1 MTPPEEPV
9 WVTEYLATL
18 RRVIP
23 GTYDEQLDTVWSN
36 NTFHPVKGTIW
47 VNSQIAA
54 NAIRRKTAGIH
65 HGNGYRI
72 KLEDTERLG
81 VTLPDIPAVV
91 AATAKAIHQSEI
103 NPRNALEAAQHWAYI
118 GVPVFPV
125 RKDKTPLTPHG
136 YKDASAD
143 PVTIEKWFKNK
154 YNVQVGI
161 PTTSTIVVIDLDGT
175 SAEQEWLDR
184 NHGDYGTQFILK
196 TPHGKH
202 LYFSDTGLRR
212 SIRVLTTGESE
223 GIDVLAEGGYTIVYG
238 PRRGWTDIPNAIDQL
253 PAVPSWI
260 KELTIARERPYTP
273 LPANYARPALASHAM
288 SRWGEAVERNAL
300 ERITNAPAGARHDV
314 LLRSAVVL
322 GGAMASGH
330 ITLTH
335 EDVIAHLAHAS
346 IASGHD
352 SSDAWR
358 TARDGIERGLARPL
372 TPSEQE
378 KKQETSSYK
387 ETMNMRTPGK
397 WTRDRA
403 WSKQILSD
411 LAEDGEE
418 KKAPPPEV
426 ATNNNPP
433 IRWRKLD
440 NGWAVEAPAGVLH
453 AGETVTVPRQDG
465 REEEVTI
472 HAVSTTWT
480 DKKTGE
486 HRQFGY
492 PTKTSSESAANLKE
506 KLLDK
511 AEAKGMD
518 RDHLDSHVQIV
529 TVGSSEPAVKKSP
542 PESVATDV
550 PRPNPSRDPN
560 VPHWVRAK
568 AGYFAIE
575 GPAADLQVGKD
586 IMVNRRGAP
595 ETISIGSIGTPWIDP
610 ETGVEMVRARPAA
623 NRRERPDHQNTIHH
637 ARNTTSRE
645 R

>member
-23 GTYDEQLDTVWSN
+23 GTYDQQLDTVWSN

-91 AATAKAIHQSEI
+91 AATTRAIHQSEI
-103 NPRNALEAAQHWAYI
+103 NPRNALEAAQHWASI

-136 YKDASAD
+136 YKDASDD

-260 KELTIARERPYTP
+260 KELTIARERQYTP
-273 LPANYARPALASHAM
+273 LPVDYERPNIDLNTATPSGRSLMRSVQRA
-288 SRWGEAVERNAL
+288 
-300 ERITNAPAGARHDV
+300 ITNAPAGNRHNI
-314 LLRSAVVL
+314 LLRGAMAI

-330 ITLTH
+330 ITISQENITT
-335 EDVIAHLAHAS
+335 HLAEAS

-352 SSDAWR
+352 SYDAWR
-358 TARDGIERGLARPL
+358 TARDGIEIGLTRPL
-372 TPSEQE
+372 IPNGQKEN
-378 KKQETSSYK
+378 KKISDK
-387 ETMNMRTPGK
+387 ENNMRIRK
-397 WTRDRA
+397 
-403 WSKQILSD
+403 
-411 LAEDGEE
+411 EE
-418 KKAPPPEV
+418 KEPTPARSTEDH
-426 ATNNNPP
+426 P

-486 HRQFGY
+486 RRQFGY
-492 PTKTSSESAANLKE
+492 PTKTSSVPAANLKE

-560 VPHWVRAK
+560 VPHWVRTK

>member
-9 WVTEYLATL
+9 WLTEYLATL

-47 VNSQIAA
+47 VNSQVAA

-103 NPRNALEAAQHWAYI
+103 NPRNALEAAQHWASI

-253 PAVPSWI
+253 PAIPSWI
-260 KELTIARERPYTP
+260 KELTIARERQYTP
-273 LPANYARPALASHAM
+273 LPIDYERPNIDPNTATPSGRSLMRSVQ
-288 SRWGEAVERNAL
+288 RV
-300 ERITNAPAGARHDV
+300 ITNAPAGNRHNI
-314 LLRSAVVL
+314 LLRSAMAI

-330 ITLTH
+330 ITISQENITT
-335 EDVIAHLAHAS
+335 HLAEAS

-352 SSDAWR
+352 SYDAWR
-358 TARDGIERGLARPL
+358 TARDGIEIGLTRPL
-372 TPSEQE
+372 IPNGQKEN
-378 KKQETSSYK
+378 KKISDK
-387 ETMNMRTPGK
+387 ENNMRIRK
-397 WTRDRA
+397 
-403 WSKQILSD
+403 
-411 LAEDGEE
+411 EE
-418 KKAPPPEV
+418 KEPTPTRSTEDH
-426 ATNNNPP
+426 P

-529 TVGSSEPAVKKSP
+529 TVGSSEPGVKKSP

-595 ETISIGSIGTPWIDP
+595 ETITIGSTGTPWIDP

-637 ARNTTSRE
+637 ARTTTSRE